1 MSLFNRNQ
9 MAPGAYGMPV
19 RRGVGFRGILLALGV
34 ILGLYFL
41 NLAFL
46 WVKVPS
52 VPVLTIKHLNI
63 FAGVLLILLGFMA
76 VTRRKY

>member
-1 MSLFNRNQ
+1 MP
-9 MAPGAYGMPV
+9 PGAYGMPI
-19 RRGVGFRGILLALGV
+19 RRGPGFRGVLLVLGIV
-34 ILGLYFL
+34 LGLYFL

-63 FAGVLLILLGFMA
+63 FAGVLFILLGFMA